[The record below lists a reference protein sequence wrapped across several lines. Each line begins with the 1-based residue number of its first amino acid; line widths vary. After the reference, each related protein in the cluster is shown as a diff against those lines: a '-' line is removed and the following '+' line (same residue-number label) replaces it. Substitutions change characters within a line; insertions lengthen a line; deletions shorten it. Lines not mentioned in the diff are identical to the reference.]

1 MMPMGGPAPYNPYWT
16 GMQSGFDGYMNMPS
30 YAAPMP
36 YMGGYGL
43 GPLDMPFGPVMPQDP
58 FAMQNYMFPVAPPQR
73 YVFMV
78 YI

>member
-1 MMPMGGPAPYNPYWT
+1 MMPMGGPTPYNPYWT
-16 GMQSGFDGYMNMPS
+16 GMQPGFDGYMSS

-58 FAMQNYMFPVAPPQR
+58 FGMQSYMFPVAPPQR
-73 YVFMV
+73 YVLSS
-78 YI
+78 